1 MNDLEN
7 YMDNNFNF
15 NEEKERQTSFTGQ
28 RPVLDTRSDS
38 FKSASSLGARLNGFS
53 IPASAKKAVAAGIA
67 KGLN

>member
-7 YMDNNFNF
+7 YMDNNFN
-15 NEEKERQTSFTGQ
+15 EEKERQTSFSGQ
-28 RPVLDTRSDS
+28 RPVFDTRSDS
-38 FKSASSLGARLNGFS
+38 FKSASSLEVRLNGFS